1 MKMYCFL
8 NCLTYNKKGEG
19 VIIMI
24 CILSNRLVDYL
35 ERCLCLKEDKEI
47 YIYGAELLISS
58 MIGTVLLLFIGFV
71 SHHFVE
77 AIIYE
82 ILISSSRSILGGYHC
97 KNYYTCIFSYLII
110 FMSDLLF
117 IQYFIININQL
128 IFIEILGLLVTIF
141 NCPID
146 NINKKCTLKKRKI
159 FKGYSVFYI
168 TIYIII
174 MNIMFLFHINYIQ
187 IIIYIFININ
197 ILTLGGRLNYE
208 ICQR

>member
-1 MKMYCFL
+1 
-8 NCLTYNKKGEG
+8 
-19 VIIMI
+19 MI

-97 KNYYTCIFSYLII
+97 KSYYTCIFSYLII
-110 FMSDLLF
+110 FMGDLLF
-117 IQYFIININQL
+117 IQYFYININQL
-128 IFIEILGLLVTIF
+128 IFIEILGFLVTIF

-159 FKGYSVFYI
+159 FKGD
-168 TIYIII
+168 
-174 MNIMFLFHINYIQ
+174 
-187 IIIYIFININ
+187 
-197 ILTLGGRLNYE
+197 
-208 ICQR
+208 